1 MTGENGLLTKT
12 SDAQFKTEI
21 ATYKEELKLSIL
33 TDEVGTFA
41 NRTDKFN
48 ETEYSKIKQLIPSFN
63 KKYENIL
70 VIQDDKL
77 VYKGNDVN
85 LYRKA
90 IEEDLIADDE
100 LINDDIIQELKP
112 FITMWKTD
120 EANEVIT
127 LPLATNNTYD
137 CTIDFGDGTEKQILK
152 GKTTEL
158 QTHTYV
164 NAGTYTIK
172 IEGTCPSFDFI
183 SVPATATKIIKVE
196 QFGATNLKNLSFSE
210 CTNLEQISEPSTNS
224 FINLNKETFEKMF
237 YNCSKLESI
246 PDKLFCNIPTN
257 VTNLAHTFVNCSNI
271 KNIPNDLLK
280 NFVNLSEV
288 GGSYNG
294 GIFSGTGITSIP
306 ENIFKYN
313 TKIVRLGGAFSNCK
327 ELTSIP
333 DNLFAYNM
341 EIINFGGSSGGH
353 GCFMGCS
360 GLTSIPSK
368 LFNNNIKATN
378 FIKVFNGCSGI
389 KEIPN
394 GLFDKN
400 INAKEFL
407 GTFDGCSNIK
417 NIPSDL
423 FKYNTE
429 VTTFRSCFSGCKNI
443 EYLPEGIFDN
453 CQKVQS
459 FYYTF
464 YNCTKMQ
471 GTAPALWERENIDT
485 SSVYNYQMC
494 FSNCTLLTNY
504 NEIPTNPRWR

>member
-1 MTGENGLLTKT
+1 M
-12 SDAQFKTEI
+12 
-21 ATYKEELKLSIL
+21 
-33 TDEVGTFA
+33 TDEVGTA
-41 NRTDKFN
+41 AKRTDKFN
-48 ETEYSKIKQLIPSFN
+48 ETEYNKIKQLIPSFN

-77 VYKGNDVN
+77 VYKGNDEN
-85 LYRKA
+85 LYRNA
-90 IEEDLIADDE
+90 IAEDLIADDE

-112 FITMWKTD
+112 MITVWKTD

-137 CTIDFGDGTEKQILK
+137 CIIDYGDGTEKQILK

-158 QTHTYV
+158 QTHTYESS
-164 NAGTYTIK
+164 GTYIIK

-196 QFGATNLKNLSFSE
+196 QFGATNLKNLSFSG
-210 CTNLEQISEPSTNS
+210 CTNLETISEPSTNS
-224 FINLNKETFEKMF
+224 FINLNKGTFEEMF
-237 YNCSKLESI
+237 FNCSKLESI
-246 PDKLFCNIPTN
+246 PDKLFCNVPTN
-257 VTNLAHTFVNCSNI
+257 VTSLAHTFGNCSSI
-271 KNIPNDLLK
+271 KDIPEELLK
-280 NFVNLSEV
+280 KFINVTEV
-288 GGSYNG
+288 GGTYNG
-294 GIFSGTGITSIP
+294 GIFSGTGITIIP
-306 ENIFKYN
+306 ENLFKYN
-313 TKIVRLGGAFSNCK
+313 TKIGRFGGAFVGCT
-327 ELTSIP
+327 ELVSIP
-333 DNLFAYNM
+333 ENLFANNKSAW
-341 EIINFGGSSGGH
+341 NFSGNPE
-353 GCFMGCS
+353 GCFCRCTKLS
-360 GLTSIPSK
+360 EIPAN
-368 LFNNNIKATN
+368 LFSNNIGAIY
-378 FIKVFNGCSGI
+378 FSWCFSGCTSL
-389 KEIPN
+389 KTIPA

-400 INAKEFL
+400 INATDFM
-407 GTFDGCSNIK
+407 GIFNGCSNIK

-485 SSVYNYQMC
+485 TKASNYQMC
-494 FSNCTLLTNY
+494 FSNCKLLSNY